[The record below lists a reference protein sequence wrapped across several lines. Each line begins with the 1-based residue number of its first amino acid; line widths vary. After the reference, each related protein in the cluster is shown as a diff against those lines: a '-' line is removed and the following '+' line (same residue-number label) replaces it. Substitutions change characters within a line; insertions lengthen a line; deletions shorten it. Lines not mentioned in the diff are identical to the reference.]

1 MNEISLI
8 NKNFSIDFIPI
19 HEVIQR
25 TNLSKNSILQ
35 RAIDGIY
42 PIYGMLVMLGL
53 PRGTKLT
60 SEELKVAISSH
71 LDAGWNGEVMVD
83 SDAEDEWP
91 KDLLPITCPERFQ
104 INLHN
109 VVLEQFLDG
118 SESYVF
124 DNIPIKVGDLR
135 KGASNPP
142 KQLPKDDNQYV
153 TFRLNSRAVLR
164 ESSLRMDSFSFLILE
179 QEIKNSPIPKS
190 TIPPKI
196 ESPKITCTPEKKP
209 TQTDELDEVL
219 IRIFEGIKSSA
230 INDVFIQIRQEM
242 NLTKR
247 KYDTEKVLLQWE
259 ERSDGNRDLVWK
271 KNGKEKSIKI
281 STLKNRLTKLRKK
294 QLIS

>member
-1 MNEISLI
+1 MESPL
-8 NKNFSIDFIPI
+8 
-19 HEVIQR
+19 
-25 TNLSKNSILQ
+25 
-35 RAIDGIY
+35 
-42 PIYGMLVMLGL
+42 
-53 PRGTKLT
+53 
-60 SEELKVAISSH
+60 
-71 LDAGWNGEVMVD
+71 AGAVESGNVSQVMVD

-91 KDLLPITCPERFQ
+91 KDLLPITCPKRFQ

-118 SESYVF
+118 LESYVF

-135 KGASNPP
+135 KGALNPP

-209 TQTDELDEVL
+209 THS
-219 IRIFEGIKSSA
+219 IF
-230 INDVFIQIRQEM
+230 
-242 NLTKR
+242 
-247 KYDTEKVLLQWE
+247 
-259 ERSDGNRDLVWK
+259 
-271 KNGKEKSIKI
+271 
-281 STLKNRLTKLRKK
+281 
-294 QLIS
+294 